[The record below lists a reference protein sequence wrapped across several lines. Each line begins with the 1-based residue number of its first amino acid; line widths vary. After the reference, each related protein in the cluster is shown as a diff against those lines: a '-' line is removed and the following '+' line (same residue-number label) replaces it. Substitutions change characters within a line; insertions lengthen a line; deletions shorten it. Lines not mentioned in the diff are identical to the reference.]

1 MSETIFTYLA
11 TRLAPSPENITIET
25 LGFTLV
31 GTQRRVLL
39 PVSGKQTKHPDSTD
53 ETGWRCL
60 VAICSLVA
68 PAANVEATEG
78 GLL

>member
-1 MSETIFTYLA
+1 MSETNLTYLA

-39 PVSGKQTKHPDSTD
+39 PISGKHTKHHDSAD
-53 ETGWRCL
+53 KMGWWSL
-60 VAICSLVA
+60 VAICSSVA
-68 PAANVEATEG
+68 PAANFEAMGG
-78 GLL
+78 GLP

>member
-1 MSETIFTYLA
+1 MSGTILTYLA
-11 TRLAPSPENITIET
+11 TRSALSPENITIET
-25 LGFTLV
+25 LGFTLA

-39 PVSGKQTKHPDSTD
+39 PVSGKHTKHHHSTD
-53 ETGWRCL
+53 ETGWRSL

-68 PAANVEATEG
+68 PAANVEAMEG